1 MGAKILIGADIVP
14 TKSNYSYFKNGDV
27 DSLIG
32 TELKE
37 LLDAADFTIFNLE
50 VPLTNSVSPID
61 KAGPNL
67 IAPTDTIDGLKAINP
82 HFFTLANNHILDQGR
97 QGLDST
103 IDVLKSAG
111 INYSGVG
118 TDLEDAQKPYIDII
132 NGIKIGIYC
141 CAEHEYSIATEYSAG
156 ANPFE
161 PLESLEHVADLA
173 KQCDY
178 VIVLYH
184 GGKEH
189 YRYPSPYLQRVCRK
203 FVDKGAGIVVC
214 QHSHCIGSMEN
225 WKDGTI
231 IYGQGNFLFDHSKSE
246 FWQTGLLI
254 GLDLEKNIK
263 GEVAEKLTYYPLY
276 KQNAF
281 TRLAHDSE
289 KEKILAD
296 FYSRSEE
303 LDDPHKIAEHY
314 SSFADSFVYEYLNA
328 FYGKKS
334 VLFRAINK
342 LSGYRFNKWAMDCRF
357 GKKEKIV
364 IRNFIECEAHR
375 ELAIEGLTG
384 EKR

>member
-1 MGAKILIGADIVP
+1 
-14 TKSNYSYFKNGDV
+14 
-27 DSLIG
+27 
-32 TELKE
+32 
-37 LLDAADFTIFNLE
+37 
-50 VPLTNSVSPID
+50 
-61 KAGPNL
+61 
-67 IAPTDTIDGLKAINP
+67 
-82 HFFTLANNHILDQGR
+82 
-97 QGLDST
+97 
-103 IDVLKSAG
+103 
-111 INYSGVG
+111 
-118 TDLEDAQKPYIDII
+118 
-132 NGIKIGIYC
+132 
-141 CAEHEYSIATEYSAG
+141 
-156 ANPFE
+156 
-161 PLESLEHVADLA
+161 
-173 KQCDY
+173 
-178 VIVLYH
+178 
-184 GGKEH
+184 
-189 YRYPSPYLQRVCRK
+189 
-203 FVDKGAGIVVC
+203 
-214 QHSHCIGSMEN
+214 MEN

-263 GEVAEKLTYYPLY
+263 GEVAEKLTYYPLC

>member
-1 MGAKILIGADIVP
+1 MAVKILIGADLVP
-14 TKSNYSYFKNGDV
+14 TESNYSYFKDGDI
-27 DSLIG
+27 DALIG

-37 LLDAADFTIFNLE
+37 IINAADFTIFNLE
-50 VPLTNSVSPID
+50 VPLTDSVDPID

-67 IAPTDTIDGLKAINP
+67 IAPTNTIEGLKAINP
-82 HFFTLANNHILDQGR
+82 YFFTLANNHIFDQGS

-103 IDVLKSAG
+103 IKVLKSVG
-111 INYSGVG
+111 IKYSGAG
-118 TDLEDAQKPYIDII
+118 ENLEEAQKPYIDII
-132 NGIKIGIYC
+132 KGIKIGIYC
-141 CAEHEYSIATEYSAG
+141 CAEHEFSIATEYSAG

-161 PLESLEHVADLA
+161 PLESLDHVADLA

-189 YRYPSPYLQRVCRK
+189 YRYPSPYLQKVCRK
-203 FVDKGAGIVVC
+203 FVDKGAGIVIC
-214 QHSHCIGSMEN
+214 QHSHCVGAMEN
-225 WKDGTI
+225 WNGGTI

-246 FWQTGLLI
+246 FWQTSLLI
-254 GLDLEKNIK
+254 GLDLEKNIHGK
-263 GEVAEKLTYYPLY
+263 VVVKLTYYPLC
-276 KQNAF
+276 KRNAF

-303 LDDPHKIAEHY
+303 LDDPYKIAEYY

-334 VLFRAINK
+334 VLFRALNK
-342 LSGYRFNKWAMDCRF
+342 LSGYRFNKWFMKRRF
-357 GKKEKIV
+357 SKKDKIV
-364 IRNFIECEAHR
+364 IRNYIECEAHR
-375 ELAIEGLTG
+375 ELAIEGLRE